1 MFSQQNDMMGDDS
14 QSYPLITTNT
24 NISNNHLR
32 EASIKVKKSEYKNLI
47 KQRAIQNVKEKR
59 RQLQDLIRDP
69 FSNSNNN
76 ELAIHDEYIKA
87 CKLELER
94 MLSEEKGSMSD
105 DQYFELLVEL
115 GNEIEKEVKEEE
127 EEYLKQLEEEET
139 LEADDLEQ
147 LINYYEKSV
156 FLCPL
161 CKKNHL
167 LETKHS
173 LFCKCGLRVP
183 TSVRF

>member
-1 MFSQQNDMMGDDS
+1 M
-14 QSYPLITTNT
+14 
-24 NISNNHLR
+24 
-32 EASIKVKKSEYKNLI
+32 
-47 KQRAIQNVKEKR
+47 
-59 RQLQDLIRDP
+59 
-69 FSNSNNN
+69 
-76 ELAIHDEYIKA
+76 
-87 CKLELER
+87 
-94 MLSEEKGSMSD
+94 
-105 DQYFELLVEL
+105 VEL
-115 GNEIEKEVKEEE
+115 GKEIEKEVKEEE